1 MSENIS
7 KVYEFASLVR
17 LSAENGTLKNAVLAA
32 PVSGDIQKIRIEMI
46 QIGKKVVLQAELSLT
61 EGRVKQQNID
71 FASVG
76 DFIVGNMAYFKR
88 AELNDSGGTAS
99 LMKSKKG
106 KETLVSKGSIGRG
119 QAVAA
124 KSNNREKQY
133 ILSGK
138 EEFLRYLGISD
149 ANGRIYDKKQSKFRQ
164 INKFL
169 ENLRDVVKYLPKEG
183 EVRVADLC
191 CGKSYLS
198 FAVYYYLTVCL
209 DRKVS
214 MFCIDI
220 KASVMEYCAD
230 AADKCGFDGM
240 RFEAGD
246 VNGYKPEKKPH
257 LVVSLHACDV
267 ATDIVLDK
275 GMSLS
280 ADVILSTPCC
290 HRDLSRRLDC
300 TELEFISRH
309 SILKSKFC
317 DAATDA
323 LRILRLEACG
333 YSCTAIELIDPDD
346 TPKNVLIR
354 AIKKKTVDYG
364 NSASRAAA
372 EKYKNAHLYLTGK
385 EAPELPVILK

>member
-1 MSENIS
+1 MDENIS
-7 KVYEFASLVR
+7 KISAFAELVL
-17 LSAENGTLKNAVLAA
+17 LSAKSGTLKNAVLAS
-32 PVSGDIQKIRIEMI
+32 PTSGDIQKIRLETRK
-46 QIGKKVVLQAELSLT
+46 IGENVVLQAEFSMT
-61 EGRVKQQNID
+61 EGRVKQQNVD
-71 FASVG
+71 FGSVV
-76 DFIVGNMAYFKR
+76 DFICENIEHFKR

-99 LMKSKKG
+99 LMISKKG
-106 KETLVSKGSIGRG
+106 KITLISKGNIGGG

-133 ILSGK
+133 ILSGNEK
-138 EEFLRYLGISD
+138 FLQHLGLSD
-149 ANGRIYDKKQSKFRQ
+149 TNGRIYDKKQSKFRQ

-169 ENLRDVVKYLPKEG
+169 ENLRDVVKYLPREG
-183 EVRVADLC
+183 EIRVADLC

-198 FAVYYYLTVCL
+198 FAVYHYLTNDL
-209 DRKVS
+209 SRDVS
-214 MFCIDI
+214 MYCMDL
-220 KASVMEYCAD
+220 KESVMDYCAEV
-230 AADKCGFDGM
+230 AEKCGFKGM
-240 RFEAGD
+240 SFASGD
-246 VNGYKPEKKPH
+246 VNEYFPENKPH
-257 LVVSLHACDV
+257 LVVSLHACDI

-275 GMSLS
+275 GISLS

-300 TELEFISRH
+300 PELDFISKH

-333 YSCTAIELIDPDD
+333 YNCTAIELIDPDD

-354 AIKKKTVDYG
+354 AIKKKSIDYG
-364 NSASRAAA
+364 GAASNAAA

-385 EAPELPVILK
+385 EAPALPVMAK